1 MWVNVSKIRLLC
13 FFTNAN
19 KITIHILASPCKS
32 PGPNSLLAEGGR
44 YLTENRE
51 VASDVISA
59 GGNRDRTK
67 EVVWLIRRL
76 MQGGYLYN
84 KELNK
89 KYQVSAPQLAS
100 LLALFENGPMPPS
113 QIAKYIMVNSST
125 VTGIIDRLEQKGLA
139 ERARISRDRRV
150 ITIALTEKGQEL
162 AKNAPPPIQKKIVD
176 GLKKLPPSETE
187 QIVQALTKLTYM
199 LDVQDLEVNEIS

>member
-1 MWVNVSKIRLLC
+1 
-13 FFTNAN
+13 
-19 KITIHILASPCKS
+19 
-32 PGPNSLLAEGGR
+32 
-44 YLTENRE
+44 

-76 MQGGYLYN
+76 MQGSYIYN

-125 VTGIIDRLEQKGLA
+125 VTGIIDRLEQKGLV

-199 LDVQDLEVNEIS
+199 LDVQDLEVDEIS

>member
-1 MWVNVSKIRLLC
+1 MTSGE
-13 FFTNAN
+13 TP
-19 KITIHILASPCKS
+19 SS
-32 PGPNSLLAEGGR
+32 
-44 YLTENRE
+44 
-51 VASDVISA
+51 
-59 GGNRDRTK
+59 GNRDRTK

-76 MQGGYLYN
+76 MQGSYIYN

-125 VTGIIDRLEQKGLA
+125 VTGIIDRLEQKGLV
-139 ERARISRDRRV
+139 ERSRISLDRRV

-176 GLKKLPPSETE
+176 GLQKLPPNETE

-199 LDVQDLEVNEIS
+199 LDVQDLEVDEIA